1 MYNRVI
7 TKLWLIIVAICI
19 SHSDVWAAYKWVKTD
34 IGDLKT
40 GDLIV
45 IVDGHSKCAL
55 WNDNGT
61 SESPKSTK
69 VSLQNSD
76 TEIKSGVAAG
86 NQWRF
91 VLLANGNYK
100 FEVPGED
107 TYLYCNK
114 SDDGLRVGTSFYY
127 EFTMNGTFLFN
138 VNNSRYVG
146 IYETGSKLYWR
157 SYAAT
162 TNISDTQI
170 AFFKKTRDAELSSI
184 SVTGTPETF
193 YVGDAWNTN
202 GITVT
207 AHYADDTTQD
217 VTSVAEYSGYNNET
231 TGTQEVTVLYT
242 EEGVTKSTTYNVT
255 VAEKEKH
262 TISWMVNGLRVKTA
276 KVNHGDTFE
285 SEFPD
290 VADINGKVFRGWVLA
305 SSVASDYSGGFVD
318 TATATSTANIT
329 YYAVFAT
336 RGEDTTVTGKLTS
349 SEIAGLN
356 GGKAIEYTNAEKQ
369 YVDESDQ
376 ITWSFK
382 CEKSGES
389 VWLLTRDHSTE
400 PSYVKIE
407 APGDISSV
415 KIQITKNDYS
425 TGNIDVITKHED
437 FSGTVYLE
445 SEYSY
450 AKEHTLNSST
460 VPEGKREVTMTVS
473 TSTNVVYIQTSVV
486 GKIWGVEVI
495 YNQENYEGY
504 TTTPQAVATSVTVGA
519 TGYATFVYPYAVK
532 QPEGLEAFV
541 VTQTPTTSV
550 RLTTV
555 AGDIPANTP
564 VVLKGTAATYDM
576 ELADG
581 DVDAIAG
588 NLLKVSDKETSNG
601 VYVLSVRGGVVGFY
615 KWTGDKLGAG
625 RVYIDAPEAET
636 HEYLAIDDS
645 PVVDEPTGVSSLVG
659 EHDDV
664 SYYNLK
670 GQRMAKPAQGIFIK
684 ASRNQRTKKI
694 FIK

>member
-1 MYNRVI
+1 MYI
-7 TKLWLIIVAICI
+7 
-19 SHSDVWAAYKWVKTD
+19 
-34 IGDLKT
+34 
-40 GDLIV
+40 
-45 IVDGHSKCAL
+45 
-55 WNDNGT
+55 
-61 SESPKSTK
+61 
-69 VSLQNSD
+69 
-76 TEIKSGVAAG
+76 
-86 NQWRF
+86 
-91 VLLANGNYK
+91 
-100 FEVPGED
+100 
-107 TYLYCNK
+107 
-114 SDDGLRVGTSFYY
+114 
-127 EFTMNGTFLFN
+127 
-138 VNNSRYVG
+138 G
-146 IYETGSKLYWR
+146 IYELSSPYSWR
-157 SYAAT
+157 SYAST
-162 TNISDTQI
+162 SNISDTQI

-217 VTSVAEYSGYNNET
+217 VTSVAEYSGYDNET
-231 TGTQEVTVLYT
+231 TGTQEITVSYT

-318 TATATSTANIT
+318 AATATSTANTT

-336 RGEDTTVTGKLTS
+336 RGEDTLVTGKLTS
-349 SEIAGLN
+349 SEIESN
-356 GGKAIEYTNAEKQ
+356 FNTKMEYADAEKS
-369 YVDESDQ
+369 YNDTADKIV
-376 ITWSFK
+376 WSARGT
-382 CEKSGES
+382 KSGTNN
-389 VWLLTRDHSTE
+389 WIQLRDNSDT
-400 PSYVKIE
+400 PSYVKAV
-407 APGDISSV
+407 APSDISSV
-415 KIQITKNDYS
+415 KILITDDYYSGNINTKNDH
-425 TGNIDVITKHED
+425 DD

-450 AKEHTLNSST
+450 TKEHTLNSST
-460 VPEGKREVTMTVS
+460 VPEDKREVTMTVS
-473 TSTNVVYIQTSVV
+473 TSTNVVYIQTSMV
-486 GKIWGVEVI
+486 GKIWGVEVT
-495 YNQENYEGY
+495 YKQENYEGY

-532 QPEGLEAFV
+532 QPEGIETFV

-636 HEYLAIDDS
+636 HEFLAIDDT
-645 PVVDEPTGVSSLVG
+645 PADDEPTGVSSLVG
-659 EHDDV
+659 EHDDA

>member
-40 GDLIV
+40 GDVVV
-45 IVDGHSKCAL
+45 IADLNSMRAMR
-55 WNDNGT
+55 NTEGT
-61 SESPKSTK
+61 SDPPAAVTVTFNEGK
-69 VSLQNSD
+69 
-76 TEIKSGVAAG
+76 TEITSTVNTNITWEFSTTTGGFQFGKPSTSD
-86 NQWRF
+86 F
-91 VLLANGNYK
+91 
-100 FEVPGED
+100 
-107 TYLYCNK
+107 LYCTL
-114 SDDGLRVGTSFYY
+114 SYIRVGTNSDNVFSIK
-127 EFTMNGTFLFN
+127 NDFLYN
-138 VNNSRYVG
+138 SEKSRYIGV
-146 IYETGSKLYWR
+146 YNEQDWR
-157 SYAAT
+157 TYDSYT
-162 TNISDTQI
+162 SNSIKDTQV
-170 AFFKKTRDAELSSI
+170 AFFKRTRSPLSSI

-217 VTSVAEYSGYNNET
+217 VTSVAEYSGYDNET
-231 TGTQEVTVLYT
+231 TGTQEITVSYT

-318 TATATSTANIT
+318 AATATSTANTT

-336 RGEDTTVTGKLTS
+336 RGEDTPVTGKLTS

-400 PSYVKIE
+400 SSYVKIE

-425 TGNIDVITKHED
+425 SGNIDVITKHED

-473 TSTNVVYIQTSVV
+473 TSTNVVYIQTSMV
-486 GKIWGVEVI
+486 GKIWGVEVT
-495 YNQENYEGY
+495 YKQENYEGY

-519 TGYATFVYPYAVK
+519 TGYASFVYPYAVK

-636 HEYLAIDDS
+636 HEFLAIDDS

-659 EHDDV
+659 EHDDA
-664 SYYNLK
+664 SYFNLK

>member
-40 GDLIV
+40 GDVVV

-76 TEIKSGVAAG
+76 TVIKSGVAAG

-107 TYLYCNK
+107 TYLYCNTGNT
-114 SDDGLRVGTSFYY
+114 GLRVGTSTYH
-127 EFTMNGTFLFN
+127 EFSINDGFLYS
-138 VNNSRYVG
+138 VSRSMYIG
-146 IYETGSKLYWR
+146 IYESSSLYSWR
-157 SYAAT
+157 SYAST
-162 TNISDTQI
+162 SNISDTQI

-217 VTSVAEYSGYNNET
+217 VTSVAEYSGYDNET
-231 TGTQEVTVLYT
+231 TGTQEITVSYT

-262 TISWMVNGLRVKTA
+262 TISWMVNGQRVKTA

-285 SEFPD
+285 SEFPE

-305 SSVASDYSGGFVD
+305 SSVASDYSGDFVD

-336 RGEDTTVTGKLTS
+336 RGEDTPVTGKLTS
-349 SEIAGLN
+349 SEIESN
-356 GGKAIEYTNAEKQ
+356 FNTKMEYADAEKS
-369 YVDESDQ
+369 YNDTSDK
-376 ITWSFK
+376 IVWSARGT
-382 CEKSGES
+382 KSGTNN
-389 VWLLTRDHSTE
+389 WIQLRDNSDT
-400 PSYVKIE
+400 PSYVKAV
-407 APGDISSV
+407 APSDISSV
-415 KIQITKNDYS
+415 KILITDDEKSGDVNTMKDYYVF
-425 TGNIDVITKHED
+425 T
-437 FSGTVYLE
+437 GTVYLE

-450 AKEHTLNSST
+450 TKEHTLNSST

-473 TSTNVVYIQTSVV
+473 TSTNVVYIQTSMV
-486 GKIWGVEVI
+486 GKIWGVEVT
-495 YNQENYEGY
+495 YKQENYEGY
-504 TTTPQAVATSVTVGA
+504 TTTPQAVATSVTVGT

-532 QPEGLEAFV
+532 QPEGIETFV

-588 NLLKVSDKETSNG
+588 NLLQVSDKETSNG

-636 HEYLAIDDS
+636 HEFLAIDDS
-645 PVVDEPTGVSSLVG
+645 PVVEEPTGVGRLVG
-659 EHDDV
+659 EHDDA

-670 GQRMAKPAQGIFIK
+670 GQRMAKPAQGIVIK
-684 ASRNQRTKKI
+684 ASRSQRTKKI